1 MAAVSLVAE
10 IGRFNRFR
18 NPRQLMAYLGL
29 VPREYSSGQTVRRG
43 RMTKAGN
50 SHARRIVV
58 ESAWSYRYPPAVK
71 GSLAKRLAGLDG
83 DIQMISW
90 KAQMRLHGKYKQLVA
105 RGKQKNVAVA
115 AVARELVGFI
125 WAVACRVENEQQGV

>member
-1 MAAVSLVAE
+1 
-10 IGRFNRFR
+10 
-18 NPRQLMAYLGL
+18 MAYLGL